1 MAIKQN
7 IFKREREK
15 VMEEMRNDRK
25 LVDTTFPFDLWLGFY
40 IQARV
45 KRFGA
50 WQDPFRNC
58 TVRAFASFMG

>member
-7 IFKREREK
+7 IFKRERERERESDGLMK
-15 VMEEMRNDRK
+15 EMRNDRK

-50 WQDPFRNC
+50 W
-58 TVRAFASFMG
+58 